1 MIIQKN
7 EVKVGKSES
16 GFLKLLVLIVIALI
30 VLSFLG
36 FNIESLWSDFV
47 FPIVETI
54 WNILVW
60 FANFLYTL
68 IKVGFN
74 SIGVMV
80 DLINKL
86 IGK

>member
-68 IKVGFN
+68 IKVGLN
-74 SIGVMV
+74 SIGVIV

-86 IGK
+86 TGR